1 VKPTSFSGSCQFLI
15 SALAFLFLGS
25 QAWAQASNTV
35 TRDTDKGKVLV
46 DNKGMT
52 LYMFDKDTREKSMC
66 NATCAQNWRPLPGG
80 RQSGSRRRLD
90 SCHSRRRQQDV
101 GLLGKACLYLDK

>member
-1 VKPTSFSGSCQFLI
+1 
-15 SALAFLFLGS
+15 
-25 QAWAQASNTV
+25 V

-66 NATCAQNWRPLPGG
+66 NATCVQNWRPLPAGANPVADGDWTPVTRDDGSKMWAYKGKPVYAWINDKAPGDTTGDGANGG
-80 RQSGSRRRLD
+80 TWR
-90 SCHSRRRQQDV
+90 V
-101 GLLGKACLYLDK
+101 AKP